1 MLTPESIPFIV
12 GIVPPILLLIVI
24 CFTRPSGR
32 RLLGALVGGLAL
44 AVLHISWD
52 MLAHA
57 AGWWRYPF
65 TLEVH
70 APFLWYLGSVFWGAT
85 SALIGWR
92 IQRRWGLGGLTMYL
106 VAVGVLGTASDFAG
120 AAAASANLIVFG
132 AGFIPVLADTVCSG
146 TNALVAQVTMRLVA
160 GPAQADRLAFS

>member
-1 MLTPESIPFIV
+1 MLTPERIPFIV
-12 GIVPPILLLIVI
+12 FTVPPILLLIVI
-24 CFTRPSGR
+24 FFAHPAAR
-32 RLLGALVGGLAL
+32 RLLGAFVGGLAF

-52 MLAHA
+52 TVAHS

-65 TLEVH
+65 TIEAH
-70 APFLWYLGSVFWGAT
+70 APLVWYMGSVFWGAT

-92 IQRRWGLGGLTMYL
+92 IQRRWGLRGLIIFL
-106 VAVGVLGTASDFAG
+106 VAVGVLGTVNDFAG

-132 AGFIPVLADTVCSG
+132 AGLLPVLADTVCSG
-146 TNALVAQVTMRLVA
+146 TNSLVAQVGMRLVA